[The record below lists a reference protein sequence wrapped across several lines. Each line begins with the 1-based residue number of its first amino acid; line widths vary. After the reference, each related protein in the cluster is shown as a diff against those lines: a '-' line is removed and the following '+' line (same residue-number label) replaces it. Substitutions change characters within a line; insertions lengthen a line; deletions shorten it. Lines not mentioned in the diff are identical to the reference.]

1 MPLASFAEAMGKR
14 RQSRRTPHMTINLGS
29 IEKIPQGEGREYEVA
44 GQLVAVFR
52 ERITGKLTATQAL
65 CPHKQGHL
73 ADGFTGNGLI
83 VCPMH
88 AFKFALADGAA
99 QGNDCAALKTYGVR
113 LNDAGELL
121 LDLPA

>member
-1 MPLASFAEAMGKR
+1 MKTF
-14 RQSRRTPHMTINLGS
+14 NLGS
-29 IEKIPQGEGREYEVA
+29 LEKIPLGEGREYEVA
-44 GQLVAVFR
+44 EQLIAVFR
-52 ERITGKLTATQAL
+52 ERNGKLAATQAL

-73 ADGFTGNGLI
+73 ADGFTGNGLL

-99 QGNDCAALKTYGVR
+99 QNSDCPALKTYAVR

-121 LDLPA
+121 LDLAA